1 MLTED
6 PNGVKI
12 RRPRDSVLN
21 SVSGGRTSL
30 MKNIPPQIHT
40 AVALHMQGEPPRPLA
55 GENHGSEWESLAHE
69 LRQPLSVIESLAY
82 YLELTSKDEGA
93 CVHLQQIQSMVRRA
107 NRILAEAVS
116 H

>member
-1 MLTED
+1 MSRVVDHREG
-6 PNGVKI
+6 NW
-12 RRPRDSVLN
+12 
-21 SVSGGRTSL
+21 
-30 MKNIPPQIHT
+30 
-40 AVALHMQGEPPRPLA
+40 
-55 GENHGSEWESLAHE
+55 ENLAHE

-107 NRILAEAVS
+107 NCILAEATA